1 MNLPDTLRYATVL
14 CVVSGVV
21 HLLVPGRLLAAAAW
35 GYDRVLAVD
44 FQPQAG
50 AHTRVRLVGVAV
62 LLLGVAADRARR
74 TVEQVRAR
82 RRV

>member
-21 HLLVPGRLLAAAAW
+21 HLLVP
-35 GYDRVLAVD
+35 DRVLAVD
-44 FQPQAG
+44 FQPQPSAR
-50 AHTRVRLVGVAV
+50 TRVRLVGVAV

-74 TVEQVRAR
+74 TVEQVRER
-82 RRV
+82 RRI